1 MRTKPVAI
9 IGAGLAGL
17 TTARFLKQQR
27 IPFILYEA
35 GTQVA
40 GMAKSFRDAEGFT
53 YDFGA
58 HFITNRLAAAL
69 GTAANCR
76 LVRHY
81 GETVVLDRRYHS
93 YPFGLLAV
101 PKYVASAV
109 SARLRRV
116 GAPAETAA
124 A

>member
-1 MRTKPVAI
+1 MQSKPVAI

-17 TTARFLKQQR
+17 TTARFLKQQQ

-35 GTQVA
+35 GPQVA
-40 GMAKSFRDAEGFT
+40 GMAKSFRDAEGFS

-58 HFITNRLAAAL
+58 HFITNRLASAL
-69 GTAANCR
+69 GVGASCK

-81 GETVVLDRRYHS
+81 GETVALNGDYYS

-101 PKYVASAV
+101 PRYVASAV
-109 SARLRRV
+109 RA
-116 GAPAETAA
+116 
-124 A
+124 